1 MRRHRTIL
9 GGAVALAAIAALA
22 ACEPGDGSTLDAYGR
37 SREHPY
43 APSLGSRYGAAS
55 FPPTFSGIRQ
65 GFFDAFCVECHAGGS
80 APKGLDLSDED
91 AYGRLVNRTSAER
104 PDLLLV
110 DPGNPGASYLVVKL
124 EGGPGLVGRQMP
136 RDRPARPQEEIDVIR
151 LWIQD
156 GAGND

>member
-1 MRRHRTIL
+1 MRPHRPL
-9 GGAVALAAIAALA
+9 LVRALALAVLALA

-37 SREHPY
+37 SPERPY
-43 APSLGSRYGAAS
+43 APSMGSRYGAAS

-65 GFFDAFCVECHAGGS
+65 GFFDAFCVECHAGGA
-80 APKGLDLSDED
+80 APKGLDLSDAE
-91 AYGRLVNRTSAER
+91 AYGRLVERASAQR
-104 PDLLLV
+104 ADLLLV
-110 DPGNPGASYLVVKL
+110 EPGNPAASYLVVKL

-151 LWIQD
+151 LWIQF